1 MSKYTLPLSKEARA
15 ELKAKYYDIYF
26 KNPNGNMS
34 DANLLKAVEQHEG
47 IETANANAPKEQDAP
62 APAQTP
68 SPSPAGNENAPVE
81 TSAPVEQDAQEV
93 ERYFKNFGKKP
104 LESMKTAQIKEQS
117 DLHEAK
123 LQEANKKPE
132 PKKVEYNKATEVL
145 ITNGEEMRV
154 IPLRQWEHIK
164 SSKEWTKVTEKPAE
178 LK

>member
-47 IETANANAPKEQDAP
+47 SETANAK
-62 APAQTP
+62 APAQTL
-68 SPSPAGNENAPVE
+68 SPAENENAPVE

-178 LK
+178 LQ

>member
-1 MSKYTLPLSKEARA
+1 MSKYTLPLSKEARE

-26 KNPNGNMS
+26 KHPNGNLS
-34 DANLLKAVEQHEG
+34 DANLLKAVEQHDG
-47 IETANANAPKEQDAP
+47 SETVNAPAP

-68 SPSPAGNENAPVE
+68 SPTENENAPIE
-81 TSAPVEQDAQEV
+81 TSAPAEQEAQEV

-104 LESMKTAQIKEQS
+104 LESMTNAQIKEQS

>member
-47 IETANANAPKEQDAP
+47 SETANAK

-178 LK
+178 LQ